1 MAVISSLCL
10 VKYRGFLPR
19 ENPVLVPHCSLHTW
33 TELSDLFEIRE
44 LCSTPQGFEV
54 FSDSFRLSL
63 GQESTAA
70 GQKSFEPTGFQNVL
84 SGLYSPVVF
93 SASGANLTDAHL
105 FCLLACDR
113 DSCCDGFILTQVKAG
128 MANWRAGPT
137 QGYRVS
143 EDSKTTLWSLALEFI
158 RLMLPCPNGRGYSH
172 TKSGTKP
179 GLFSMPSIVSIL
191 LAIML
196 I

>member
-44 LCSTPQGFEV
+44 FFSNPQGFEV
-54 FSDSFRLSL
+54 FSDSFCLSL

-93 SASGANLTDAHL
+93 SASGVNLTDAHL

-158 RLMLPCPNGRGYSH
+158 RPMLPCPNGR
-172 TKSGTKP
+172 
-179 GLFSMPSIVSIL
+179 
-191 LAIML
+191 
-196 I
+196 